1 MAVGFAPAWKPLP
14 FQELH
19 GFNFAFVGIIMTAVW
34 QMAGYT
40 MALYLAGLT
49 GMRGLLAGS
58 VKG

>member
-1 MAVGFAPAWKPLP
+1 
-14 FQELH
+14 
-19 GFNFAFVGIIMTAVW
+19 
-34 QMAGYT
+34 MAGYT

>member
-1 MAVGFAPAWKPLP
+1 M
-14 FQELH
+14 H
-19 GFNFAFVGIIMTAVW
+19 GPRRGRAVW